1 MESEA
6 ILGYRDPVSGKKKRE
21 EKERKAGEGREREG
35 RERGMCVFFEVFGD
49 NGHHQEVL

>member
-6 ILGYRDPVSGKKKRE
+6 ILGYRDPVSGKKK
-21 EKERKAGEGREREG
+21 

>member
-6 ILGYRDPVSGKKKRE
+6 ILGYRDPVSGKKK
-21 EKERKAGEGREREG
+21 
-35 RERGMCVFFEVFGD
+35 RGMCVFFEVFGD